1 MKKIKKEKAAIQIGK
16 EYLEIG
22 PDSVPKTQ
30 GKPKEEIMRLLRK
43 AVKEGVFSPI

>member
-30 GKPKEEIMRLLRK
+30 GKPKEEIIK
-43 AVKEGVFSPI
+43 ALKKAIKEGVFSTI